1 VPISATPN
9 RFDLFLVDLD
19 PTVGS
24 EIRKTRPCV
33 IVSPD
38 EMNHRIATV
47 IIAPLTTQG
56 KAYPTR
62 VVCHFQDK
70 DGLIVLDQL
79 RTVDRVRLVKLL
91 GRLQASEQ
99 DAVLQ
104 TLAELF
110 AR

>member
-1 VPISATPN
+1 
-9 RFDLFLVDLD
+9 
-19 PTVGS
+19 
-24 EIRKTRPCV
+24 
-33 IVSPD
+33 
-38 EMNHRIATV
+38 
-47 IIAPLTTQG
+47 
-56 KAYPTR
+56 
-62 VVCHFQDK
+62 
-70 DGLIVLDQL
+70 VLDQL